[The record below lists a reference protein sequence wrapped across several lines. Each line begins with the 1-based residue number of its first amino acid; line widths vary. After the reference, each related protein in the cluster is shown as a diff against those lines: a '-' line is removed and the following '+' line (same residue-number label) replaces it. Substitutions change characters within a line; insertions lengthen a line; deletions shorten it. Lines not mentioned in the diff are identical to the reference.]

1 MDRTSFCKLELKN
14 RNVLKT
20 AALIPARFAS
30 TRLPAKLVQDL
41 GGISVIQRTFV
52 STLATGVFDEVWVVT
67 DHESIRDQILELGGR
82 VYFSQKAHESGSD
95 RIAEALEVVD
105 ADLIVN
111 VQGDEPFQ
119 DAKSLRDLVAAFDR
133 PKVKMASLMCRISE
147 DESYN
152 PNAVKVVVDEKK
164 NAIYFSRSPIP
175 FNREK
180 SVEITYWKH
189 IGVYAYTRELL
200 QEFTSWPKGQLEQ
213 IEMLE
218 QLRLIEKGVKI
229 KMVETTHQAIAID
242 TKEDLDRAR
251 NFLKSIL

>member
-1 MDRTSFCKLELKN
+1 M
-14 RNVLKT
+14 KT
-20 AALIPARFAS
+20 AALIPARYAS

-41 GGISVIQRTFV
+41 GGMSVIQRMYL
-52 STLATGVFDEVWVVT
+52 STQASGVFDEVWVVT
-67 DHESIRDQILELGGR
+67 DHEQIREQILALGGR
-82 VYFSQKAHESGSD
+82 VYFSPKKHESGSD

-105 ADLIVN
+105 SDLIVN

-119 DAKSLRDLVAAFDR
+119 DPVSLRNLVSVFDR

-152 PNAVKVVVDEKK
+152 PNTVKLVFDGDN
-164 NAIYFSRSPIP
+164 NAIYFSRSPIQ

-180 SVEITYWKH
+180 REDVTYWKH

-200 QEFTSWPKGQLEQ
+200 QEFTSWPKGKLEQ

-218 QLRLIEKGVKI
+218 QLRIIERGIKI

-251 NFLKSIL
+251 NFLKSMG

>member
-1 MDRTSFCKLELKN
+1 M
-14 RNVLKT
+14 KT
-20 AALIPARFAS
+20 AVLIPARYSS

-41 GGISVIQRTFV
+41 GGISVIQRTYL
-52 STLATGVFDEVWVVT
+52 STLATGVCDEVWVVT
-67 DHESIRDQILELGGR
+67 DHELIRDQILELGGK
-82 VYFSQKAHESGSD
+82 VYFSFKKHESGSD

-105 ADLIVN
+105 ADLILN

-119 DAKSLRDLVAAFDR
+119 DGESLQNLVNSFER

-152 PNAVKVVVDEKK
+152 PNTVKVVVDEES

-180 SVEITYWKH
+180 KEDLVYWKH

-200 QEFTSWPKGQLEQ
+200 QDFTSWPKGRLEQ

-218 QLRLIEKGVKI
+218 QLRLVERGVKI
-229 KMVETTHQAIAID
+229 KMVETNHQSISID
-242 TKEDLDRAR
+242 TQEDLNRAR
-251 NFLKSIL
+251 NFIKSIF

>member
-1 MDRTSFCKLELKN
+1 
-14 RNVLKT
+14 LKT
-20 AALIPARFAS
+20 AALIPARYAS

-41 GGISVIQRTFV
+41 GGISVIQRTYE
-52 STLATGVFDEVWVVT
+52 STLASGLFDEVWVVT
-67 DHESIRDQILELGGR
+67 DHEKIREQIIELGGR
-82 VYFSQKAHESGSD
+82 VFFSQTNHQSGSD

-105 ADLIVN
+105 SDLIVN

-119 DAKSLRDLVAAFDR
+119 DSKSLSDLILAFER

-152 PNAVKVVVDEKK
+152 PNTVKVVCDENQ

-180 SVEITYWKH
+180 IDNLIYWKH

-200 QEFTSWPKGQLEQ
+200 QSFTSWPKGKLEQ

-218 QLRLIEKGVKI
+218 QLRLIENGVKI

-251 NFLKSIL
+251 NFLRSIR

>member
-1 MDRTSFCKLELKN
+1 
-14 RNVLKT
+14 LKT
-20 AALIPARFAS
+20 AALIPARYAS

-41 GGISVIQRTFV
+41 GGISVIQRTYA
-52 STLATGVFDEVWVVT
+52 STLASGVFDEVWVVT
-67 DHESIRDQILELGGR
+67 DHETIRNQIIDLGGR
-82 VYFSQKAHESGSD
+82 VFFSQKNHQSGSD

-105 ADLIVN
+105 SDLIVN

-119 DAKSLRDLVAAFDR
+119 DAKSLRDLVLVFER

-152 PNAVKVVVDEKK
+152 PNTVKVVFDENQ

-180 SVEITYWKH
+180 VGNLTYWKH

-200 QEFTSWPKGQLEQ
+200 EEFTSWPKGQLEQ

-218 QLRLIEKGVKI
+218 QLRLIERGVKI
-229 KMVETTHQAIAID
+229 KMVETIHQAIAID

-251 NFLKSIL
+251 NFLRSFR

>member
-1 MDRTSFCKLELKN
+1 MKI
-14 RNVLKT
+14 
-20 AALIPARFAS
+20 AALIPARYAS

-41 GGISVIQRTFV
+41 GGISVIQRTYV

-67 DHESIRDQILELGGR
+67 DNQEIERQISDLGGN
-82 VYFSQKAHESGSD
+82 VFFSKKYHESGSD

-105 ADLIVN
+105 SDLIVN

-119 DAKSLRDLVAAFDR
+119 DPKSLKDLVSVFDK
-133 PKVKMASLMCRISE
+133 PKVKMASLMCRIPE
-147 DESYN
+147 DEAYN
-152 PNAVKVVVDEKK
+152 PNSVKVVLDNYM

-175 FNREK
+175 FNRERNADI
-180 SVEITYWKH
+180 SYWKH
-189 IGVYAYTRELL
+189 IGIYAYTPELL
-200 QEFTSWPKGQLEQ
+200 KEFTTWPKGRLEQ

-218 QLRLIEKGVKI
+218 QLRLVEKGVKI
-229 KMVETTHQAIAID
+229 RMVETDHQAIAID

>member
-1 MDRTSFCKLELKN
+1 M
-14 RNVLKT
+14 KT
-20 AALIPARFAS
+20 AVLIPARYSS

-41 GGISVIQRTFV
+41 GGISVIQRTYL
-52 STLATGVFDEVWVVT
+52 STLATEVCDEVWVVT
-67 DHESIRDQILELGGR
+67 DHEQIRDQILELGGK
-82 VYFSQKAHESGSD
+82 VYFSFKKHESGSD

-105 ADLIVN
+105 ADLLLN

-119 DAKSLRDLVAAFDR
+119 DGESLKNLVNAFER

-152 PNAVKVVVDEKK
+152 PNTVKVVVDEES

-180 SVEITYWKH
+180 KEDLIYWKH

-218 QLRLIEKGVKI
+218 QLRLVERGVKI
-229 KMVETTHQAIAID
+229 KMVETNHQSISID
-242 TKEDLDRAR
+242 TQEDLNRAR
-251 NFLKSIL
+251 NFIKSIF